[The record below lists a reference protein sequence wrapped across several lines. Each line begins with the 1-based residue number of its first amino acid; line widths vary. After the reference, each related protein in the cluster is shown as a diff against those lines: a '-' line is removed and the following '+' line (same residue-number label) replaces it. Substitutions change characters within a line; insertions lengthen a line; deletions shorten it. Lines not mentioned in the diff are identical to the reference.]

1 MSPNENARPSAD
13 DRAPSADGPDAVP
26 TPTGPECEICGMPMY
41 DLHCKIVCPRCG
53 YKRDC
58 SDP

>member
-1 MSPNENARPSAD
+1 MSTGEQEQQRKPDDVQKNIVRKITAEARID
-13 DRAPSADGPDAVP
+13 
-26 TPTGPECEICGMPMY
+26 CERCGAEMY